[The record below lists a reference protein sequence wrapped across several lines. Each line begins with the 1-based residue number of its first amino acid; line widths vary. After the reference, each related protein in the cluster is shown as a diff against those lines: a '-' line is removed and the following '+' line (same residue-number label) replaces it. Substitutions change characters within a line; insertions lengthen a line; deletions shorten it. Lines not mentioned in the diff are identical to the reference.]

1 MNAKAKLECV
11 GFLGEKARVEK
22 RKEVKNRSQ
31 ARKKRVGW
39 HWVVGRLSKWLFY
52 IACVQLKWKVTPD
65 K

>member
-11 GFLGEKARVEK
+11 GFFLGEQARVEK

-31 ARKKRVGW
+31 ARKKRVGR

-52 IACVQLKWKVTPD
+52 IACV
-65 K
+65 